1 MRSLDLLEAPTSY
14 IIAAL
19 IILLIIALIFVL
31 RRGPS
36 PIHNRTSLS
45 SQSQSDRGGNLMF
58 GNKNKPQTPQPSVV
72 NGKPE
77 TVIGTNTTIVGTI
90 KTDGSIRIDGT
101 VEGDIEILGNL
112 IIGETGRVI
121 ATVKAQNVHVSG
133 AVKGE
138 ITAVEQLEI
147 SPTGKVWGDI
157 YTAALHI
164 EPGGL
169 FRGQSTMAS
178 TTDEPLLLEA
188 PRTMRDE

>member
-1 MRSLDLLEAPTSY
+1 MFSNNKKAQAAAPST
-14 IIAAL
+14 L
-19 IILLIIALIFVL
+19 
-31 RRGPS
+31 
-36 PIHNRTSLS
+36 
-45 SQSQSDRGGNLMF
+45 
-58 GNKNKPQTPQPSVV
+58 
-72 NGKPE
+72 NGRPE
-77 TVIGTNTTIVGTI
+77 TVIGTNTSIVGTL
-90 KTDGSIRIDGT
+90 KSDGNIRIDGT

-157 YTAALHI
+157 TTAALHI

-169 FRGQSTMAS
+169 FRGQSAMS
-178 TTDEPLLLEA
+178 TNIDEPLLLEA
-188 PRTMRDE
+188 PRTSRAE